1 MEFYIKK
8 NATLPLLKLQVV
20 KDGRSDFRKFMDM
33 IEVSAL
39 FFSMVDI
46 ETGIPKITSRPAGFV
61 EKTFDDP
68 NAEPEYYIY
77 YQFSPRDTNKVG
89 RFEAQFMLR
98 SPDGNLI
105 LPVRE
110 KLYVNVQE
118 SFIADDLEYTSCYVS
133 DFPCCVNGPYTTT
146 TTTTPCPSCPTCPEP
161 TPTPVTTTTTILP
174 TTTTTTISPPID
186 LNLTLIIYP
195 GSINLQFLL
204 NSNSPVPSD
213 VDIILT
219 TVLGTTTGDSINLIT
234 GITINQGNTLGQTFV
249 SLDGNFNDLN
259 KQVTF
264 TNIIVEFT
272 GGSFNYDFN
281 TNVIFPPTPTPTPS
295 PEPTIVAI
303 LTEEENTYI
312 LPGLNE
318 YLTYVDPE
326 VNYNLFVEVT
336 SGSVVTTFNVTSNVG
351 VNYNVTIPI
360 TAKLG
365 LVGGGTLDVQSNVV
379 ILANQTSGQAISTNP
394 LISYSSLD
402 KTGEIIVGNI
412 YPNNFPIEV
421 FASQIQFQVP
431 PTPTPTPTPTVTVT
445 PTPTESLI
453 PTPTPTPT
461 IPIICDTFTFTG
473 VNATTTINSAIKTT
487 GGGWNSSAYSVETY
501 TNPVYVTFNMSSTN
515 IGAMGGFSVNPT
527 FSESTYENAT
537 FGLYGENGVN
547 LKIYENGSNVYTV
560 FEGGNITPSDL
571 FKVEYDGTVV
581 NYYYNGS
588 LVYTSLQSITQPLHI
603 FFPLLT
609 ENEGVI
615 NVCLIETPLPSPT
628 PTITPTPSP
637 IPQAE
642 LTLYIQPLSG
652 GESIIF
658 NGDTYTA
665 DTTLTINKNQFYN
678 IEAIPQPGYLFA
690 GWNIFGG
697 SFSSTGQSTTVA
709 VSLESGANLAPSYV
723 ADPNYDALEDQMT
736 TSLASYQS
744 ASVNNWVKITKEEYD
759 NIFLNVDGT
768 IKIGN
773 DDTQIDTREPA
784 TGFQT
789 TTFGTIDENTP
800 LTITGGSYIIG
811 FIAESWNQVGTIQF
825 GYTTTFHTGSPTYM
839 SNAPLLDAGTRSYY
853 VRKRPSGVEG
863 APATVNLY
871 PVLNFNS
878 PAYPNAVPNTYGW
891 QTPDGGTTWLQ
902 TNPIGQTAKIQI
914 LLTNVVSWPL

>member
-68 NAEPEYYIY
+68 NAETEYYIY

-204 NSNSPVPSD
+204 NSSSPVPSE
-213 VDIILT
+213 VNVTLT
-219 TVLGTTTGDSINLIT
+219 TVLGTTTGDSVNLIT

-259 KQVTF
+259 EQVTF

-312 LPGLNE
+312 SPSLNE

-379 ILANQTSGQAISTNP
+379 ILANKTSG
-394 LISYSSLD
+394 
-402 KTGEIIVGNI
+402 K
-412 YPNNFPIEV
+412 
-421 FASQIQFQVP
+421 
-431 PTPTPTPTPTVTVT
+431 
-445 PTPTESLI
+445 
-453 PTPTPTPT
+453 
-461 IPIICDTFTFTG
+461 
-473 VNATTTINSAIKTT
+473 
-487 GGGWNSSAYSVETY
+487 
-501 TNPVYVTFNMSSTN
+501 
-515 IGAMGGFSVNPT
+515 
-527 FSESTYENAT
+527 
-537 FGLYGENGVN
+537 
-547 LKIYENGSNVYTV
+547 
-560 FEGGNITPSDL
+560 
-571 FKVEYDGTVV
+571 
-581 NYYYNGS
+581 
-588 LVYTSLQSITQPLHI
+588 SI
-603 FFPLLT
+603 
-609 ENEGVI
+609 
-615 NVCLIETPLPSPT
+615 
-628 PTITPTPSP
+628 
-637 IPQAE
+637 
-642 LTLYIQPLSG
+642 
-652 GESIIF
+652 
-658 NGDTYTA
+658 
-665 DTTLTINKNQFYN
+665 
-678 IEAIPQPGYLFA
+678 
-690 GWNIFGG
+690 
-697 SFSSTGQSTTVA
+697 
-709 VSLESGANLAPSYV
+709 
-723 ADPNYDALEDQMT
+723 
-736 TSLASYQS
+736 
-744 ASVNNWVKITKEEYD
+744 
-759 NIFLNVDGT
+759 
-768 IKIGN
+768 
-773 DDTQIDTREPA
+773 
-784 TGFQT
+784 
-789 TTFGTIDENTP
+789 
-800 LTITGGSYIIG
+800 
-811 FIAESWNQVGTIQF
+811 
-825 GYTTTFHTGSPTYM
+825 
-839 SNAPLLDAGTRSYY
+839 
-853 VRKRPSGVEG
+853 
-863 APATVNLY
+863 
-871 PVLNFNS
+871 
-878 PAYPNAVPNTYGW
+878 
-891 QTPDGGTTWLQ
+891 
-902 TNPIGQTAKIQI
+902 AK
-914 LLTNVVSWPL
+914 L